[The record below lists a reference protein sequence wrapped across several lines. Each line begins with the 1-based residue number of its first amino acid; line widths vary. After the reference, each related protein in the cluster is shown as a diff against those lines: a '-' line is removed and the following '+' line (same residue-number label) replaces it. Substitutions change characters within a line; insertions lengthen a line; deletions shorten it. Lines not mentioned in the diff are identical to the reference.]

1 MTATVIPFW
10 GTREMGRYATRV
22 RVTTGA
28 FRGERGVV
36 VRLVHPGCAL
46 VRLDCNG
53 QTLPFGPTSELKAV
67 R

>member
-1 MTATVIPFW
+1 MTATVYLW
-10 GTREMGRYATRV
+10 GTRDMGRYATRV
-22 RVTTGA
+22 EVVSGA
-28 FRGERGVV
+28 FAGKRGVV
-36 VRLVHPGCAL
+36 VKVIHAGCAL